1 MQVSTFFIPL
11 RDTGE
16 EQERLNGFRRGHRIL
31 RIDKAF
37 EGMGWAIFV
46 EWLEDPNAVADWKR
60 KPRTD
65 WREKLAPDVFE
76 RFVKLR
82 ERRKKIAAED
92 GVPPYMVMTDAQMA
106 ETAGFECL
114 TSDTFRRIEGFG
126 EARIAKYASRL
137 LEGGNQT

>member
-1 MQVSTFFIPL
+1 MKGGAEGASRRARRSRGAGCAGRASCPAANGRDVAVGLSVS
-11 RDTGE
+11 RDRCVRSCSG
-16 EQERLNGFRRGHRIL
+16 L
-31 RIDKAF
+31 
-37 EGMGWAIFV
+37 
-46 EWLEDPNAVADWKR
+46 ADWKR
-60 KPRTD
+60 KPRID
-65 WREKLAPDVFE
+65 WREKLAPEVFD

-106 ETAGFECL
+106 EAAGFECL